1 MAHKTMLLEGVSS
14 NASFL
19 SDDLDQEGL
28 VNNDTVNYNVV
39 DYDVASASL

>member
-1 MAHKTMLLEGVSS
+1 MAHKTMLHEGVSS

-28 VNNDTVNYNVV
+28 VNNDVVNYN
-39 DYDVASASL
+39 VASASL

>member
-28 VNNDTVNYNVV
+28 VNNDVVNNAVV
-39 DYDVASASL
+39 NHDVAGASL

>member
-19 SDDLDQEGL
+19 SDDFDQEGL
-28 VNNDTVNYNVV
+28 INNDVVNH
-39 DYDVASASL
+39 DVAGASL